1 MPVRCCFALGK
12 LYIIGDKENYERGY
26 SNVDVVSLDTGETAE
41 ATSMLAPRIDPTVTS
56 STSVIY
62 TFGGRHDR
70 SGHSSCEMFN
80 TQTAS

>member
-1 MPVRCCFALGK
+1 MTVRCCFALGK
-12 LYIIGDKENYERGY
+12 LYIIGDKEKYERGY

-41 ATSMLAPRIDPTVTS
+41 ATSMLASRIDPIVTS

-70 SGHSSCEMFN
+70 SDHSSCEMFN